1 MSPKPVVKTKKK
13 TKSQEDVRVKFADKP
28 ESPAAAEG
36 ESGRYVYGI
45 VQSRDRID
53 FGKVGIGGAGAMVYT
68 VNYLDIAAVVS
79 NTSVYIFDPTRE
91 NALAHEHVIE
101 TVMKT
106 YTIIPMSFGTV
117 FRTDND
123 IREVLQ
129 EHLLVFEGCASS
141 DVGKLEFGLKVNW
154 DRDRIIE
161 DIKQDDE
168 EIRQF
173 HQEII
178 RKHLQSTYLAR
189 MQLGRMIDKA
199 LAERSIGYVR
209 EIYEAL
215 RGVCVASRDNQP
227 IGDKMIMNAAFLVE
241 REREPEFDDAVNSIA
256 KKYGQRLKF
265 KYTGPW
271 PPYNF
276 VNIRLKLERRRSGIM
291 LLIDDLLMLPF
302 SGFNFVMKTL
312 RQVAEEQ
319 YTDDAPIKERLLEL
333 QLKLEAEE
341 ITEEE
346 YTRARGRHHS
356 PVARDPEP

>member
-1 MSPKPVVKTKKK
+1 MTPRKVKSMGTRTLARPRKN
-13 TKSQEDVRVKFADKP
+13 TKSREDVRVKIGP
-28 ESPAAAEG
+28 NSWVG
-36 ESGRYVYGI
+36 ETAPGEAGRYVYGI
-45 VQSRDRID
+45 VQSKDPAS
-53 FGKVGIGGAGAMVYT
+53 FGRSGIGGSSETVYT
-68 VNYLDIAAVVS
+68 VNYQDIAAVVS

-101 TVMKT
+101 TVMKN

-123 IREVLQ
+123 IQEVLKSIYPS
-129 EHLLVFEGCASS
+129 LK
-141 DVGKLEFGLKVNW
+141 DVLHQMSGKFEFGLKVNW
-154 DRDRIIE
+154 DRDQIIE
-161 DIKQDDE
+161 DIKSDDE

-241 REREPEFDDAVNSIA
+241 RQREPQFDSAVNKIA
-256 KKYGQRLKF
+256 RKYAQRLKF

-276 VNIRLKLERRRSGIM
+276 VNIRLKLE
-291 LLIDDLLMLPF
+291 
-302 SGFNFVMKTL
+302 
-312 RQVAEEQ
+312 
-319 YTDDAPIKERLLEL
+319 
-333 QLKLEAEE
+333 
-341 ITEEE
+341 
-346 YTRARGRHHS
+346 
-356 PVARDPEP
+356 PVAAR

>member
-1 MSPKPVVKTKKK
+1 MSPTKKAAK
-13 TKSQEDVRVKFADKP
+13 KATPLRKPGVKAEP
-28 ESPAAAEG
+28 ATAVLEPVPQPAPAAELPARAQQE
-36 ESGRYVYGI
+36 GRYVYGVI
-45 VQSRDRID
+45 ESRSPVG
-53 FGKVGIGGAGAMVYT
+53 FGRSSIGGVSEEVYT
-68 VNYLDIAAVVS
+68 VNYQDIAAVVS

-101 TVMKT
+101 TVMKNH
-106 YTIIPMSFGTV
+106 TIIPMSFGTV
-117 FRTDND
+117 FRTDDD
-123 IREVLQ
+123 IREVLKSIYPS
-129 EHLLVFEGCASS
+129 LK
-141 DVGKLEFGLKVNW
+141 DVLNQMAGKLEFGLKVNW
-154 DRDRIIE
+154 DRDQIIE
-161 DIKQDDE
+161 DIKHEDE

-199 LAERSIGYVR
+199 LAERSISYVR

-241 REREPEFDDAVNSIA
+241 REREPEFDEAVNTIA

-276 VNIRLKLERRRSGIM
+276 VNIRLKLERVGA
-291 LLIDDLLMLPF
+291 
-302 SGFNFVMKTL
+302 G
-312 RQVAEEQ
+312 
-319 YTDDAPIKERLLEL
+319 
-333 QLKLEAEE
+333 
-341 ITEEE
+341 
-346 YTRARGRHHS
+346 
-356 PVARDPEP
+356 

>member
-1 MSPKPVVKTKKK
+1 MTPKVAPKPRKN
-13 TKSQEDVRVKFADKP
+13 TKSGDDVRVKFTERSTP
-28 ESPAAAEG
+28 SGAATG

-123 IREVLQ
+123 IREVLKSIYPS
-129 EHLLVFEGCASS
+129 LK
-141 DVGKLEFGLKVNW
+141 DVLNQMAGKLEFGLKVNW

-161 DIKQDDE
+161 ELKHDDE

-173 HQEII
+173 HQEIT

-189 MQLGRMIDKA
+189 MQLGRMIDKS
-199 LAERSIGYVR
+199 LAERSAQYVR
-209 EIYEAL
+209 EIYEGL
-215 RGVCVASRDNQP
+215 RNSCVASRDNKP

-241 REREPEFDDAVNSIA
+241 RQRETEFDAVVNKIA
-256 KKYGQRLKF
+256 RKYGNRLNF

-276 VNIRLKLERRRSGIM
+276 VNIRLKLERGTAS
-291 LLIDDLLMLPF
+291 
-302 SGFNFVMKTL
+302 
-312 RQVAEEQ
+312 
-319 YTDDAPIKERLLEL
+319 
-333 QLKLEAEE
+333 
-341 ITEEE
+341 
-346 YTRARGRHHS
+346 
-356 PVARDPEP
+356 

>member
-1 MSPKPVVKTKKK
+1 MAVQAAKRTRKKMPKPLARPGTNARSVETPE
-13 TKSQEDVRVKFADKP
+13 EDVRVKFADRP
-28 ESPAAAEG
+28 PVTSTVTPG
-36 ESGRYVYGI
+36 EVGRYVYGI
-45 VQSRDRID
+45 VQTRDKLE
-53 FGKVGIGGAGAMVYT
+53 FGRMGVGGAGEMVYT
-68 VNYLDIAAVVS
+68 VNYQDIAAVVS
-79 NTSVYIFDPTRE
+79 NTSVFIFDPTRE

-101 TVMKT
+101 TVMKAH
-106 YTIIPMSFGTV
+106 TIIPMSFGTV

-123 IREVLQ
+123 IREVLRSIY
-129 EHLLVFEGCASS
+129 SS
-141 DVGKLEFGLKVNW
+141 LKDVLQQMAGKIEFGLKVNW

-161 DIKQDDE
+161 DIKQENE
-168 EIRQF
+168 EIRKF

-199 LAERSIGYVR
+199 LAERSIAYVR

-241 REREPEFDDAVNSIA
+241 RDREPDFDEAVNKIA

-276 VNIRLKLERRRSGIM
+276 VNIRLKLERVG
-291 LLIDDLLMLPF
+291 
-302 SGFNFVMKTL
+302 
-312 RQVAEEQ
+312 A
-319 YTDDAPIKERLLEL
+319 
-333 QLKLEAEE
+333 
-341 ITEEE
+341 
-346 YTRARGRHHS
+346 
-356 PVARDPEP
+356 